1 MSQNSDQVK
10 VLTISSL
17 TEFGERYGYY
27 VIQSLLIFFLIE
39 RFNISQHA
47 SASLVGTVLAMIY
60 ISALVG
66 GYIADK
72 LINYYRAAF
81 LGSIFM
87 IIGSSIL
94 ALSTSENMMF
104 LGLAFISISTGL
116 IKSNI
121 SSFIGRFYDQ
131 SGLSDSHRDFGF
143 NIFYVGINLGSFFAL
158 FVASALK
165 DSYGFSAPFYSS
177 IIVSIFMLSLLCI
190 GFFILKRYIASVKLT
205 LKKLTFTVVIICLY
219 IAVVYALLRLPEVA
233 NLAILLAA
241 VLAVL
246 IMVVSAQKKYW
257 RQVIVAG
264 IFYLLSILYWAL
276 YFQIFISILLFI
288 AHCVDHS
295 LFGITINNS
304 QFLSVESLGVLIFGA
319 VMGKIWLTFG
329 KRGMPVNDID
339 KFNVAFV
346 IMTLMFIL
354 FYFSIAA
361 APSDAKIPAIII
373 VVGFLMLSISELS
386 LSAIGLSLVTK
397 IAPPKYVSLYMGI
410 WLVTIGLG
418 GKIAGLISAHITI
431 SANVVTS
438 KANMNQGMLVFI
450 GLAIIGMII
459 CFLTRKLIIK
469 TAKSL
474 AV

>member
-1 MSQNSDQVK
+1 MSQNSDQAK
-10 VLTISSL
+10 VLTIASL

-39 RFNISQHA
+39 RFGISQHV

-94 ALSTSENMMF
+94 ALSTNENMMF

-121 SSFIGRFYDQ
+121 SSFIGRFYDR

-165 DSYGFSAPFYSS
+165 NAYGFSAPFYSS
-177 IIVSIFMLSLLCI
+177 IAVSIFMLLLLLS
-190 GFFILKRYIASVKLT
+190 GFFILKSYISDVKLT
-205 LKKLTFTVVIICLY
+205 FKKVLATAIIIIVY
-219 IAVVYALLRLPEVA
+219 IGIVYALLRHPDIA

-241 VLAVL
+241 VLAVA
-246 IMVVSAQKKYW
+246 IMVISAQKKYW

-304 QFLSVESLGVLIFGA
+304 QFLSVESLGVLLFGA
-319 VMGKIWLTFG
+319 VMGKIWLSFG
-329 KRGMPVNDID
+329 KRGIPVNDID

-354 FYFSIAA
+354 FYFSIATS
-361 APSDAKIPAIII
+361 PGDHKIPAIII
-373 VVGFLMLSISELS
+373 VVGFLMLAISELS

-418 GKIAGLISAHITI
+418 GKIAGLISSHISI
-431 SANVVTS
+431 DANIGLS
-438 KANMNQGMLVFI
+438 KANMNDGMLVFI
-450 GLAIIGMII
+450 VLAIVGSII
-459 CFLTRKLIIK
+459 CFITRRIIIK
-469 TAKSL
+469 TSKSL
-474 AV
+474 DV